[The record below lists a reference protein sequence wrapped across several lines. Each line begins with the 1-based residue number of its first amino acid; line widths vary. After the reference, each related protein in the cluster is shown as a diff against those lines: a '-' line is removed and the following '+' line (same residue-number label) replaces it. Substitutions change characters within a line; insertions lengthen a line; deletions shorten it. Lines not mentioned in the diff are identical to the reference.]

1 MSPLFG
7 DAEVAAKE
15 TQITTLPVVLLNE
28 RLSVRDLGLSEA
40 DASDDLIK
48 VGVIPGHSR
57 TV

>member
-40 DASDDLIK
+40 DASDD
-48 VGVIPGHSR
+48 
-57 TV
+57 